1 MPDSCCVPP
10 ARLGCGLEAFARGI
24 TLAIPPVDEQVY
36 PEGCMPVIR
45 RSLDASVLPAL
56 LACALLA
63 LVAGLLQLLLV
74 LAVCCFADH
83 VKKIKDMRSKMMIPY
98 PYRRKLLCRCHTV

>member
-1 MPDSCCVPP
+1 MPDSCCLPP
-10 ARLGCGLEAFARGI
+10 ATPGCGEAAFAQGI
-24 TLAIPPVDEQVY
+24 ALAIPPVDQQVH

-45 RSLDASVLPAL
+45 RSLDAGALPAL

-63 LVAGLLQLLLV
+63 LVAGLVQLLLV

-83 VKKIKDMRSKMMIPY
+83 VKKIKDMRSECEQ
-98 PYRRKLLCRCHTV
+98 RFTL